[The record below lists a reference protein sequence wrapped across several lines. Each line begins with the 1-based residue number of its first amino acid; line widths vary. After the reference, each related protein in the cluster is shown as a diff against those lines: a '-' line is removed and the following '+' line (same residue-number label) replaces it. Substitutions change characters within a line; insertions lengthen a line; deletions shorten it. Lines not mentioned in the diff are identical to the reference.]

1 MIEPKEITLPSGA
14 ILKVNLAPFPDSK
27 ALYQAILEELRTV
40 SVNDEDE
47 IGINLIK
54 DLFCTGFSSK
64 KVDTALSKCVAR
76 CLYKGEKITNESFEP
91 AEARQ
96 DYMKVLIEVTKEN
109 ILPFVKSLS
118 AEFSLA
124 RSLLRS
130 DLGLR
135 QPTSPS

>member
-1 MIEPKEITLPSGA
+1 MNGPKEFTLPSGA
-14 ILKVNLAPFPDSK
+14 VLQVNLAPFADSK
-27 ALYQAILEELRTV
+27 ALYQAVLEEVRGI
-40 SVNDEDE
+40 SINDDQD
-47 IGINLIK
+47 IGVNLIK

-64 KVDTALSKCVAR
+64 KIEATLEKCLAR
-76 CLYKGEKITNESFEP
+76 CLYKGERITKDSFED
-91 AEARQ
+91 AEARG

-124 RSLLRS
+124 KALLQS

-135 QPTSPS
+135 QKMNPS